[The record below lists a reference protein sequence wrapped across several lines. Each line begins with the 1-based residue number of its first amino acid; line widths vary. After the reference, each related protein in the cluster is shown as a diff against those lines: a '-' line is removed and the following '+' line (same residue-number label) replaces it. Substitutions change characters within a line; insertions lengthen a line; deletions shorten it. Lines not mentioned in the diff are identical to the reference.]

1 MFICLHVAKSLDI
14 TSFKNFINTFTYL
27 TNTFA
32 YPTNTFAYPTNTFAY
47 PTNTNTLYCISI
59 GCMVKYSWGD

>member
-27 TNTFA
+27 TNTFT
-32 YPTNTFAYPTNTFAY
+32 YLTNTFTYL
-47 PTNTNTLYCISI
+47 TNTNTLYCICI
-59 GCMVKYSWGD
+59 GYMVKYS